1 MFSGLR
7 SNPQMRPNKRKKP
20 GGRISNVF
28 RIAGQ
33 SADASKH
40 EKETRRTDFECFQDC
55 GAIRRCY
62 NKEISEG

>member
-33 SADASKH
+33 SADASKQK
-40 EKETRRTDFECFQDC
+40 KEARRRISNVFGIAEQSAD
-55 GAIRRCY
+55 AII
-62 NKEISEG
+62 KEISEG